1 MRNPNRLYD
10 FYDKLRD
17 IHMEHFPDWR
27 FGQFMT
33 NFLKTCQRGAYSD
46 PFYWEEDRFLEE
58 VNKFVERMKG
68 DARGV

>member
-1 MRNPNRLYD
+1 MRNPNKLYD

-17 IHMEHFPDWR
+17 IHIEYFPDWR

-33 NFLKTCQRGAYSD
+33 NFLKTCQRCTNSD
-46 PFYWEEDRFLEE
+46 QFFWEEDSFLKE

-68 DARGV
+68 DAKGV

>member
-1 MRNPNRLYD
+1 MRDPNRLYD
-10 FYDKLRD
+10 FYGRLRD
-17 IHMEHFPDWR
+17 IHMKHFPDWR

-33 NFLKTCQRGAYSD
+33 NFLKACQTD
-46 PFYWEEDRFLEE
+46 PFFWEEDRFLEE